1 MFFIASKVLGFFT
14 EPSNVIA
21 FIGLIGIGL
30 WSLRGSCIGAR
41 LMALSILLLAI
52 CGLSPLGD
60 ALLLPLA
67 ERFPQWQEGARA
79 PDGIIVLGGSISPE
93 NSTLR
98 GTAELNASSER
109 LTIVG
114 ELARRFPNARIVF
127 SGGNNNLIENGLSEA
142 DVAGRL
148 FESFGVARER
158 IILEKRSRTT
168 AENASDTRDLV
179 QPKPGEVWLLVTSA
193 YHMPRSIGVFRKLGF
208 AVEAYPVD
216 WRTRGWV
223 DAGIPFGRISEGL
236 TRTDTAIHEWIG
248 LVAYRLSRRIDECL
262 PGPGGAK

>member
-1 MFFIASKVLGFFT
+1 MRCSCR
-14 EPSNVIA
+14 SQNVFHNGRA
-21 FIGLIGIGL
+21 
-30 WSLRGSCIGAR
+30 
-41 LMALSILLLAI
+41 
-52 CGLSPLGD
+52 
-60 ALLLPLA
+60 
-67 ERFPQWQEGARA
+67 ARA
-79 PDGIIVLGGSISPE
+79 HPIGVVVLGGSISPE

-114 ELARRFPNARIVF
+114 ELARRFPNTRIVF

-158 IILEKRSRTT
+158 IVLEKRSRTT

-208 AVEAYPVD
+208 AVEPIRSIGA
-216 WRTRGWV
+216 RA
-223 DAGIPFGRISEGL
+223 AGSMPPFPSSRISEGL
-236 TRTDTAIHEWIG
+236 TRADTAIHEWIG
-248 LVAYRLSRRIDECL
+248 LVAYRLSGRIDECL
-262 PGPGGAK
+262 PGPRGAK